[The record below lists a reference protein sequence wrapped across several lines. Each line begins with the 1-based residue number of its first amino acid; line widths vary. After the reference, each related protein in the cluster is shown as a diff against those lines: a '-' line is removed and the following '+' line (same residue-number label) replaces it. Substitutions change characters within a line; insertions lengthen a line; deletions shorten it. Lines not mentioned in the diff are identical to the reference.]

1 MSFDTINYF
10 DLTVANKENE
20 YHIKKISGNG
30 KAVANLDGAVFHLK
44 RTNDKKTI
52 TINVNG
58 EDQKL
63 TSEGLDVTVKNG
75 EVFLK
80 HLTPGTYEY
89 KEVSAPAGF
98 LLDKETYSFKVGEQ
112 GRIEDK
118 YSVSKKVTNYPVR
131 NLNIVK
137 KDKDTGT
144 LTVDGSSF
152 PTGTV
157 FGIYEY
163 NNEKK
168 CYEENPLVTAII
180 VRKMQH
186 SLMRRP

>member
-1 MSFDTINYF
+1 M
-10 DLTVANKENE
+10 
-20 YHIKKISGNG
+20 
-30 KAVANLDGAVFHLK
+30 
-44 RTNDKKTI
+44 
-52 TINVNG
+52 
-58 EDQKL
+58 
-63 TSEGLDVTVKNG
+63 
-75 EVFLK
+75 FLK

-98 LLDKETYSFKVGEQ
+98 LLDKETYSFKVDEQ

-118 YSVSKKVTNYPVR
+118 YSASKKVTNYPVR

-152 PTGTV
+152 PSGTV

-168 CYEENPLVTAII
+168 SYEENPLVTAIYRSEDATF
-180 VRKMQH
+180 VDETTMKKPV
-186 SLMRRP
+186 LKWTAKNDG